1 MLQTNILKQKAREFI
16 ENYKNRHSEKS
27 DAQSFWIDFLSI
39 FIDNATQK
47 IKFEDP
53 VKLSHTS
60 FMDGY
65 IPYAR
70 VLIEHKKIGVNL
82 DKKYKQSDGS
92 ELTPFEQAKRYNT
105 ELGLSQKAK
114 FIIVCNF
121 AEFRIHDMEHPSA
134 APYIIKFDELE
145 NEIHRFSF
153 LEPSSQDEDADLR
166 ALELKKQ
173 NHLSFK
179 AAHIIRKIQDELMRV
194 YEKENGEITADDHAS
209 INMFLTRLVFCFY
222 AEDSGVFPIKD
233 MFGHY
238 LAAHKDDMRDA
249 VLKIFEMLNTKTELR
264 DKYIKDKELLEFPY
278 TNGGLFENNDKN
290 IPQFSA
296 ELQRL
301 IIDEASYGFD
311 WQDISPTIFGGLF
324 ESTLNPETRRSGG
337 MHYTSV
343 ENIEKLIRPLFLDDL
358 ENKLNE
364 ILKLKTKSIRDEKLV
379 EFQKYLGSLT
389 FLDPACGSGN
399 FLTQTY
405 ICLREL
411 ENKAIKARFTDE
423 KGNIQGVLGNDF
435 INDGIF
441 VDINNFYGIEINDFA
456 SAVAKTALNIA
467 SAQMLKIT
475 STLINQNLEFLPLKS
490 FENILC
496 ANALKCEWDKLIAN
510 PSYIIGNPPFIGHQ
524 YRSKEQSLEMDEVFK
539 GVNDYGKLDYVCAW
553 FFKAC
558 EMMEN
563 SRFTRTA
570 FVATN
575 SICQG
580 ESVALLW
587 KPLFEKGIKIH
598 FAYRSFKWDNSVEF
612 ESGKKQKSDKKMAA
626 VHVIIV
632 NFDFCDISKN
642 FIFTENSRIPAQN
655 INGYLLDAPNVF
667 IQNRGKPL
675 NKNLS
680 KMSKGSQPTDGGN
693 LLLSS
698 DERDEILAKYPN
710 AEKFIKQFMGA
721 EEFINNK
728 LRYCL
733 WLVDANP
740 SELSKIPPIM
750 TRLENVRQMRLKS
763 PTKSVQ
769 EAANTP
775 TLFTQIRQP
784 NSDFLVV
791 PEVSSESRF
800 YVPIGFLSKEVIVGN
815 SIQIVKNAIL
825 ADFAILT
832 SSVHMEWM
840 RIVAGR
846 LETRYRY
853 TPAIYNNFPFASLD
867 EKAKEILTKTAQGI
881 LDARTAFAEASLAD
895 LYNPLTMPPALLKA
909 HKEND
914 KAVLNLYN
922 LPANADQEQIIKE
935 LFARYEKLS

>member
-16 ENYKNRHSEKS
+16 QKYQNRHNEKS
-27 DAQSFWIDFLSI
+27 DTQSFWIDFLSI
-39 FIDNATQK
+39 FIDNPSGK
-47 IKFEDP
+47 IEFEKR
-53 VKLSHTS
+53 VSLAHTS
-60 FMDGY
+60 FIDAY
-65 IPYAR
+65 IPHAQ
-70 VLIEHKKIGVNL
+70 VLIEQKSFGIDL

-173 NHLSFK
+173 NQLSFK

-194 YEKENGEITADDHAS
+194 YENENGEITAADHAS

-435 INDGIF
+435 IDDGIF

-475 STLINQNLEFLPLKS
+475 SNLIHQNLEFLPLKS

-510 PSYIIGNPPFIGHQ
+510 PSYIIGNPPFIGA
-524 YRSKEQSLEMDEVFK
+524 RMMSAEQKTELLDATKNLKNS
-539 GVNDYGKLDYVCAW
+539 GNLDYVTAW

-580 ESVALLW
+580 EQVALLW
-587 KPLFEKGIKIH
+587 KTLFSKGIKIH

-626 VHVIIV
+626 VYVIIV
-632 NFDFCDISKN
+632 NFDFCDIKEN
-642 FIFTENSRIPAQN
+642 VIFTENSRILAKN
-655 INGYLLDAPNVF
+655 INGYLLDAPSICVESRSKQLCEF
-667 IQNRGKPL
+667 VPQMTTGNRPA
-675 NKNLS
+675 
-680 KMSKGSQPTDGGN
+680 DGGH
-693 LLLSS
+693 LIIESE
-698 DERDEILAKYPN
+698 DYDDFIAKEPN
-710 AEKFIKQFMGA
+710 AKKYIKRLIGA

-728 LRYCL
+728 MRYCL
-733 WLVDANP
+733 WLVDCPPN
-740 SELSKIPPIM
+740 ELRSMPLVM
-750 TRLENVRQMRLKS
+750 DRLKKCRDDRLS
-763 PTKSVQ
+763 GAADRQKLADTPHLFRETKNYKS
-769 EAANTP
+769 
-775 TLFTQIRQP
+775 FI
-784 NSDFLVV
+784 VV
-791 PEVSSESRF
+791 PSTSSENRF
-800 YVPIGFLSKEVIVGN
+800 YIPLGFFDESVI
-815 SIQIVKNAIL
+815 STNANLIIPNATL

-840 RIVAGR
+840 RVVCGR
-846 LETRYRY
+846 LKSDYRY
-853 TPAIYNNFPFASLD
+853 SAQIVYNNFPFVELD